1 MIRDFSL
8 IFLFSG
14 TIESGG
20 ICIKEI
26 RCPNCQTVIPID
38 DSLYIEILKQV
49 RDEQFE
55 QEKQKLEKLDQ
66 EKRKAEL
73 SLMEKE
79 YQAKLEKLNSQ
90 AELEKSSLIQKQQ
103 SQLQEKEQ
111 EIERLK
117 SQKTIELAKAELSF
131 KEKLQDLENQKN
143 QIEAQ
148 KHELLLNMNQKL
160 KDKDEMIEYYKDLKV
175 RLSTKMLGET
185 LEKHCENQF
194 NQLRATGFQNA
205 YFEKDNDASS
215 GSKGDYIFR
224 ELDEQGNEL
233 VSIMFEMKNEADKT
247 ATKKTNE
254 SFFKELD
261 KDRKEKK
268 CEYAILVSLLEPDS
282 ELYNSGIVDVSY
294 RYEKMYVIRPQF
306 FIPMITILRNAALK
320 NADLK
325 KELMESRMQNIDV
338 THFEEKM
345 MDFKEGFTKNV
356 ELASRKFQGAIDEI
370 DKTISHL
377 QKVRE
382 NLAASDRQLHLAN
395 KKVDNLSI
403 RSLTYKNETMTK
415 LFKENKK

>member
-1 MIRDFSL
+1 M
-8 IFLFSG
+8 
-14 TIESGG
+14 
-20 ICIKEI
+20 KEI

-66 EKRKAEL
+66 EKRRAEL

>member
-1 MIRDFSL
+1 M
-8 IFLFSG
+8 
-14 TIESGG
+14 
-20 ICIKEI
+20 KEI
-26 RCPNCQTVIPID
+26 RCPNCQTIIPID

-55 QEKQKLEKLDQ
+55 LEKEKLEKLDQ
-66 EKRKAEL
+66 EKRKAQL

-79 YQAKLEKLNSQ
+79 YQTRLEKLRSQ
-90 AELEKSSLIQKQQ
+90 AEFEKLTLVQKQQ
-103 SQLQEKEQ
+103 SLLQKKEQ
-111 EIERLK
+111 EIEQLK
-117 SQKTIELAKAELSF
+117 SQRAIDLAKAELAF
-131 KEKLQDLENQKN
+131 KEKIQDLENQKN
-143 QIEAQ
+143 QIETQ
-148 KHELLLNMNQKL
+148 KQELLLNMNQKL
-160 KDKDEMIEYYKDLKV
+160 KDKDEMIEYYKDLKL

-194 NQLRATGFQNA
+194 NQLRATGFKNS

-224 ELDEQGNEL
+224 ELDEEGNEL
-233 VSIMFEMKNEADKT
+233 VSIMFEMKNEADQT
-247 ATKKTNE
+247 TTKKTNE

-261 KDRKEKK
+261 KDRREKK
-268 CEYAILVSLLEPDS
+268 CEYAILVSLLEPES
-282 ELYNSGIVDVSY
+282 ELYNGGIVDVSY

-320 NADLK
+320 NAQLK
-325 KELMESRMQNIDV
+325 KELIEIRQQNIDV

-345 MDFKEGFTKNV
+345 MDFKDGFTKNV

-382 NLAASDRQLHLAN
+382 NLVASDRQLHLAN

-415 LFKENKK
+415 LFKKNKK

>member
-1 MIRDFSL
+1 M
-8 IFLFSG
+8 
-14 TIESGG
+14 
-20 ICIKEI
+20 KEI
-26 RCPNCQTVIPID
+26 RCPNCQTIIPID

-55 QEKQKLEKLDQ
+55 LEKEKLEKLDQ
-66 EKRKAEL
+66 EKRKAQL

-79 YQAKLEKLNSQ
+79 YQTRLEKLSSQ
-90 AELEKSSLIQKQQ
+90 AEFEKLTLVQKQQ
-103 SQLQEKEQ
+103 SLLQKKEQ
-111 EIERLK
+111 EIEQLK
-117 SQKTIELAKAELSF
+117 NQRAIDLAKAELAF
-131 KEKLQDLENQKN
+131 KEKIQDLENQKN
-143 QIEAQ
+143 QIETQ
-148 KHELLLNMNQKL
+148 KQELLLNMNQKL
-160 KDKDEMIEYYKDLKV
+160 KDKDEMIEYYKDLKL

-194 NQLRATGFQNA
+194 NQLRATGFKNS

-224 ELDEQGNEL
+224 ELDEEGNEL
-233 VSIMFEMKNEADKT
+233 VSIMFEMKNEADQT
-247 ATKKTNE
+247 TTKKTNE

-261 KDRKEKK
+261 KDRREKK
-268 CEYAILVSLLEPDS
+268 CEYAILVSLLEPES
-282 ELYNSGIVDVSY
+282 ELYNGGIVDVSY

-320 NADLK
+320 NAQLK
-325 KELMESRMQNIDV
+325 KELIEIRQQNIDV

-345 MDFKEGFTKNV
+345 MDFKDGFTKNV

-382 NLAASDRQLHLAN
+382 NLVASDRQLHLAN

-415 LFKENKK
+415 LFKKNKK

>member
-1 MIRDFSL
+1 M
-8 IFLFSG
+8 
-14 TIESGG
+14 
-20 ICIKEI
+20 KEI
-26 RCPNCQTVIPID
+26 RCPNCQTIIPID

-55 QEKQKLEKLDQ
+55 LEKEKLEKLDQ
-66 EKRKAEL
+66 EKRKAQL

-79 YQAKLEKLNSQ
+79 YQTRLEKLSSQ
-90 AELEKSSLIQKQQ
+90 AEFEKLTLVQKQQ
-103 SQLQEKEQ
+103 SLLQKKEQ
-111 EIERLK
+111 EIEQLK
-117 SQKTIELAKAELSF
+117 SQRAIDLAKAELAF
-131 KEKLQDLENQKN
+131 KEKIQDLENQKN
-143 QIEAQ
+143 QIETQ
-148 KHELLLNMNQKL
+148 KQELLLNMNQKL
-160 KDKDEMIEYYKDLKV
+160 KDKDEMIEYYKDLKL

-194 NQLRATGFQNA
+194 NQLRATGFKNS

-224 ELDEQGNEL
+224 ELDEEGNEL
-233 VSIMFEMKNEADKT
+233 VSIMFEMKNEADQT
-247 ATKKTNE
+247 TTKKTNE

-261 KDRKEKK
+261 KDRREKK
-268 CEYAILVSLLEPDS
+268 CEYAILVSLLEPES
-282 ELYNSGIVDVSY
+282 ELYNGGIVDVSY

-306 FIPMITILRNAALK
+306 FIPMITILRNADLK
-320 NADLK
+320 NAQLK
-325 KELMESRMQNIDV
+325 KELIEIRQQNIDV

-345 MDFKEGFTKNV
+345 MDFKDGFTKNV

-382 NLAASDRQLHLAN
+382 NLVASDRQLHLAN

-415 LFKENKK
+415 LFKKNKK

>member
-1 MIRDFSL
+1 M
-8 IFLFSG
+8 
-14 TIESGG
+14 
-20 ICIKEI
+20 KEI

-117 SQKTIELAKAELSF
+117 SQRAIDLAKAELAF
-131 KEKLQDLENQKN
+131 KEKIQDLENQKN

>member
-1 MIRDFSL
+1 M
-8 IFLFSG
+8 
-14 TIESGG
+14 
-20 ICIKEI
+20 KEI
-26 RCPNCQTVIPID
+26 RCPNCQTIIPID

-55 QEKQKLEKLDQ
+55 LEKEKLEKLDQ
-66 EKRKAEL
+66 EKRKAQL

-79 YQAKLEKLNSQ
+79 YQTKLEKLSSQ
-90 AELEKSSLIQKQQ
+90 AEFEKLTLVQKQQ
-103 SQLQEKEQ
+103 SLLQKKEQ
-111 EIERLK
+111 EIEQLK
-117 SQKTIELAKAELSF
+117 SQRAIDLAKAELAF
-131 KEKLQDLENQKN
+131 KEKIQDLENQKN
-143 QIEAQ
+143 QIETQ
-148 KHELLLNMNQKL
+148 KQELLLNMNQKL
-160 KDKDEMIEYYKDLKV
+160 KDKDEMIEYYKDLKL

-194 NQLRATGFQNA
+194 NQLRATGFKNS

-224 ELDEQGNEL
+224 ELDEEGNEL
-233 VSIMFEMKNEADKT
+233 VSIMFEMKNEADQT
-247 ATKKTNE
+247 TTKKTNE

-261 KDRKEKK
+261 KDRREKK
-268 CEYAILVSLLEPDS
+268 CEYAILVSLLEPES
-282 ELYNSGIVDVSY
+282 ELYNGGIVDVSY

-320 NADLK
+320 NAQLK
-325 KELMESRMQNIDV
+325 KELIEIRQQNIDV

-345 MDFKEGFTKNV
+345 VDFKDGFTKNV

-382 NLAASDRQLHLAN
+382 NLVASDRQLHLAN

-415 LFKENKK
+415 LFKKNKK

>member
-1 MIRDFSL
+1 M
-8 IFLFSG
+8 
-14 TIESGG
+14 
-20 ICIKEI
+20 KEI
-26 RCPNCQTVIPID
+26 RCPNCQTIIPID

-55 QEKQKLEKLDQ
+55 LEKEKLEKLDQ
-66 EKRKAEL
+66 EKRKAQL

-79 YQAKLEKLNSQ
+79 YQTKLEKLSSQ
-90 AELEKSSLIQKQQ
+90 AEFEKLTLVQKQQ
-103 SQLQEKEQ
+103 SLLQKKEQ
-111 EIERLK
+111 EIEQLK
-117 SQKTIELAKAELSF
+117 SQRAIDLAKAELAF
-131 KEKLQDLENQKN
+131 KEKIQDLENQKN
-143 QIEAQ
+143 QIETQ
-148 KHELLLNMNQKL
+148 KQELLLNMNQKL
-160 KDKDEMIEYYKDLKV
+160 KDKDEMIEYYKDLKL

-194 NQLRATGFQNA
+194 NQLRATGFKNS

-224 ELDEQGNEL
+224 ELDEEGNEL
-233 VSIMFEMKNEADKT
+233 VSIMFEMKNEADQT
-247 ATKKTNE
+247 TTKKTNE

-261 KDRKEKK
+261 KDRREKK
-268 CEYAILVSLLEPDS
+268 CEYAILVSLLEPES
-282 ELYNSGIVDVSY
+282 ELYNGGIVDVSY

-306 FIPMITILRNAALK
+306 FIPMITILRNSALK
-320 NADLK
+320 NAQLK
-325 KELMESRMQNIDV
+325 KELIEIRQQNIDV

-345 MDFKEGFTKNV
+345 MDFKDGFTKNV

-382 NLAASDRQLHLAN
+382 NLVASDRQLHLAN

-415 LFKENKK
+415 LFKKNKK